1 MKKIVLAATVAAAI
15 PAFAQADVNL
25 YGSLRTGVSITKNS
39 TNNYSSTFG
48 VDDFGSRIGF
58 RGNEDLGNGLKTIW
72 QVETGFA
79 MDGVSGGGT
88 ASGTFA
94 NRESYVGIDS
104 SYGKLRVGYLTD
116 VLGDSEA
123 TDNLYGPR
131 RDGMGTNFPLYEAT
145 DLFSYG
151 DSRYK
156 NSVRYD
162 SPTWNGFNLTL
173 QYGAGE
179 NAAVGQMKQGEQY
192 GARLAYQNSGF
203 FGAWAYAGVL
213 NTKGGSNS
221 STNRLEGGYSANNL
235 YLAATYQWLTTYG
248 NASAQAKNADG
259 TLKVDDN
266 KQPVY
271 VIPGIKQLSP
281 TIGSG
286 TNKVENT
293 GWAINAAYTIGNFK
307 PSIVYSKRGDAK
319 IDGVRYSLGASQW
332 AAALDYTLSKRTMV
346 QVGYGELKEN
356 KDAQTINQHAKDTSS
371 LAWAM
376 MKHNF

>member
-1 MKKIVLAATVAAAI
+1 MKRTILVAAIAATI
-15 PAFAQADVNL
+15 PALAQADVNL
-25 YGSLRTGVSITKNS
+25 YGSLRAGVSVTKNS
-39 TNNYSSTFG
+39 ANNYNSTFG

-58 RGNEDLGNGLKTIW
+58 KGSEDLGNGLKTIW

-79 MDGVSGGGT
+79 MDGVAGGGT

-94 NRESYVGIDS
+94 NRESYVGLDGA
-104 SYGKLRVGYLTD
+104 YGKLRVGYLTD
-116 VLGDSEA
+116 VLADTES

-151 DSRYK
+151 DARYK

-162 SPTWNGFNLTL
+162 SPSWNGFNATL

-179 NAAVGQMKQGEQY
+179 NRPAGQMKQGEQY
-192 GARLAYQNSGF
+192 GLRLAYQNSGF

-221 STNRLEGGYSANNL
+221 ATNRLEGGYSANNL
-235 YLAATYQWLTTYG
+235 YLAASYQWLNTYG
-248 NASAQAKNADG
+248 DAS
-259 TLKVDDN
+259 TLGLT
-266 KQPVY
+266 PAP
-271 VIPGIKQLSP
+271 IAG
-281 TIGSG
+281 G
-286 TNKVENT
+286 NKVENT
-293 GWAINAAYTIGNFK
+293 TWAINAAYTIGNFK
-307 PSIVYSKRGDAK
+307 PSVVYSKRGDAK
-319 IDGVRYSLGASQW
+319 IDGTRYSLGASQW
-332 AAALDYTLSKRTMV
+332 AAALDYTLSKNTLV
-346 QVGYGELKEN
+346 QVGYGERKDN
-356 KDAQTINQHAKDTSS
+356 KDAQTVYKFSQEKST

>member
-1 MKKIVLAATVAAAI
+1 MKKTIIFAAIAAAI
-15 PAFAQADVNL
+15 PALAQADVNL
-25 YGSLRTGVSITKNS
+25 YGSLRAGVSVTKNS
-39 TNNYSSTFG
+39 TNNYNSTFG

-58 RGNEDLGNGLKTIW
+58 KGSEDLGNGLKTIW

-79 MDGVSGGGT
+79 MDGVAGSGS

-94 NRESYVGIDS
+94 NRQSYVGIDGA
-104 SYGKLRVGYLTD
+104 YGKVRVGHLDD
-116 VLGDSEA
+116 VLADTEA

-151 DSRYK
+151 DSRFK

-179 NAAVGQMKQGEQY
+179 SQAAGQMKQGDGY
-192 GARLAYQNSGF
+192 GLRLAYQNSGF
-203 FGAWAYAGVL
+203 FGAIANASKL

-221 STNRLEGGYSANNL
+221 TTNRLEGGYSANNL
-235 YLAATYQWLTTYG
+235 YLAASYQWLTTYG
-248 NASAQAKNADG
+248 DAYAKNDDG
-259 TLKVDDN
+259 SYKL
-266 KQPVY
+266 
-271 VIPGIKQLSP
+271 PGIANLP
-281 TIGSG
+281 TIAHTGG
-286 TNKVENT
+286 NKVENT
-293 GWAINAAYTIGNFK
+293 TWALNAAYTIGNFK

-319 IDGVRYSLGASQW
+319 IDGTRYSLGASQW
-332 AAALDYTLSKRTMV
+332 AAAVDYTLSKNTLV
-346 QVGYGELKEN
+346 QVGYGERKDN
-356 KDAQTINQHAKDTSS
+356 KDAQTVNKLAQEKST